1 MSQLTSYEK
10 FFNPDQAQPV
20 LAILKEHNIPNE
32 FTAIK
37 QAVDQVIAGGGPA
50 YLYELKIPANQFE
63 TVNRLL
69 RESIQVNLDEVDPD
83 HYLFSF
89 QDLELMEILKQPDE
103 WGRLDFVIARKILET
118 RGIVY
123 TSEQMDALWNNRIET
138 LARPEQEGRSWVH
151 AGYFFSAMGGFF
163 GVLIGLVLLQST
175 KTLPNGRKVYTYDEA
190 TRKQAKLIV
199 VISLIVFVVTLTL
212 GLYKWYWLHSFLISQ
227 HVIQPNTGLSLID
240 GCLPNNF

>member
-63 TVNRLL
+63 TANRLF

-83 HYLFSF
+83 YYLFSF
-89 QDLELMEILKQPDE
+89 QDFELTEILKQPDE

-138 LARPEQEGRSWVH
+138 LARPEKEGNAWVYT
-151 AGYFFSAMGGFF
+151 GYFFAVMGGFF
-163 GVLIGLVLLQST
+163 GVLIGLALWQST
-175 KTLPNGRKVYTYDEA
+175 KTLPDGRKVYTYDES
-190 TRKQAKLIV
+190 TRKQAKTIMV
-199 VISLIVFVVTLTL
+199 
-212 GLYKWYWLHSFLISQ
+212 
-227 HVIQPNTGLSLID
+227 LSLIIFAVFLTFKLATGYVFVTELTPLPD
-240 GCLPNNF
+240 PYANYNGCLV